1 MQRLVPRLGP
11 GPSTVAAI
19 GLAALILPDAA
30 FASFAVT
37 EWEVGL
43 LRMLGLVSLALA
55 GIWPWAAREGEDAS
69 KRLYRWSML
78 GGGSIALY
86 IVTSHPLYLIAGFS
100 ILFSGMADLWV
111 MRAYVAAEMRLQEL
125 KRRMSG

>member
-1 MQRLVPRLGP
+1 VQRLVPRLGP

-86 IVTSHPLYLIAGFS
+86 IVTSHPLYLI
-100 ILFSGMADLWV
+100 LFSGMADLWV
-111 MRAYVAAEMRLQEL
+111 MRAHVAAEIRLQEL